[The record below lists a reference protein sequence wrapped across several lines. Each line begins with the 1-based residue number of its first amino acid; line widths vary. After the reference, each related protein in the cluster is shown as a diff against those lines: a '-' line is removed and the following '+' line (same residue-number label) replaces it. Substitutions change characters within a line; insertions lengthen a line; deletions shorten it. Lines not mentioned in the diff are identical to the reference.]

1 MKKVKNY
8 LLLLAF
14 IISLV
19 CGLFAVNSTE
29 VFAESSYLPVE
40 RYTESDNLLK
50 EDGTESSKTIRSF
63 AAEVKAGKSK
73 YYPELTEVIP
83 RQYLES
89 QEQYATFT
97 YFGNEY
103 GFYVEKQEEYFN
115 VFLIDIS
122 YEFSKDDQIHN
133 SDVEYRIYIKPLL
146 QENFARE
153 TVING
158 DYKWSKGV
166 MVKKYYIANPR
177 FISVVRNENALN
189 YGDEGYNKQN
199 DDGVIITQFRTNYG
213 KISYATEKD
222 YSSTMWKFVGKQ
234 LFGAGFDGICN
245 SLDNKTDKVG
255 GKIAKVFKEF
265 TELGSDLYNAGKEKT
280 ILADNENNIKTEMSK
295 EAQKDNPKIPGYSRI
310 VGFIPE
316 EELVLSTDNSS
327 YAEFIT
333 VLNDA
338 NSRSRLYQYCDFDI
352 ICRDDEFSSMSD
364 PVAENCS
371 FSKERILYDDK
382 TITNLQDEIIQENFA
397 YILDG
402 GFHKFT
408 YECNDPTTYQIIS
421 NSKLPKIAFISDDGV
436 VDGRNVDEKTYEI
449 ALQKNKKY
457 TIIFSD
463 TAAGIYNFTFGK
475 KIINLESFGKQNVS
489 QFAKGGSL
497 WYKYTPAENAYLA
510 VDLDMNKYGVVVYK
524 QKISNLVTVCTAT
537 NHAEFQAV
545 TGNTYYIK
553 ISNDSL
559 NDIGSDSIYIGD
571 VESFDLDK
579 DKVIAVNEKRA
590 YLFNAPVTG
599 IYKITDVP
607 TGITANID
615 AGREGGG
622 YLLSKGRHYIVFTGQ
637 LASGTCKITF
647 DSSEIYVCGGEH
659 LAVPGGAVL
668 KTLKFKAPQT
678 LNYKLSLPSAINI
691 IETVCEG
698 RVVNVGNANKLSL
711 EKGKVYYFVVGGNSK
726 LPDKMDI
733 TIAPV
738 TVGLITADPDGQVE
752 KTISGQGTVVVEIKV
767 VSDNCYY
774 TFEGVDN
781 YSLYDSSMDKI
792 GNDSALMT
800 GTYYLQT
807 VLNGSTVLTVSKDG
821 IQMNVGDTIGVNHSN
836 VFRCNLT
843 VGEKYEVRIAKS
855 SNSTFTADVVISD
868 INGQTCNLT
877 KINDVYS
884 FTAHA
889 NVVYVKLTM
898 SNVGGQAGV
907 FFLTKADLN
916 KESVVQDIKPEQL
929 YTWTIANQHFMK
941 IPAGEYLLFIR
952 KAVLGSVS
960 MYEIK
965 NTGTPEVVG
974 KAEIIDQNSAISYSL
989 SSTEEKLYLITSDDD
1004 SLSFM
1009 LFYSQDGVY
1018 KVLVEGA
1025 EQDNQHIYTNLK
1037 YKFALYR
1044 CIGNAK
1050 ILVNSV
1056 ADSDIVVKNSSQ
1068 KKVSPVDGK
1077 YRFTT
1082 PDTITVSI
1090 DFWGI
1095 RAQASYVV
1103 ENPEITVD
1111 VSDTTGDLY
1120 FKSIGIEGAG
1130 SEYQL
1135 KNVTVTVTGGGANL
1149 YQATYSYST
1158 ISFNA
1163 NDYIWYKNIKV
1174 KFVYNYSHEDDELRA
1189 EGEATYNVPS
1199 FSTEAKNNAICMF
1212 DASSGLSL
1220 AVRTINI
1227 PASVKNIYFLGSEG
1241 SNIAYLDIVAQSRST
1256 PLKVCFKNFNY
1267 QFKTNG
1273 IYVDFWSD
1281 FTINVTGNCSIMPR
1295 TLYTEGEYG
1304 IYARNL
1310 TIEGTGK
1317 LSVAAGKRES
1327 SGVYALTNGYAGI
1340 NANNLT
1346 VLVKELYVKGGTGGD
1361 APNATGTQYAD
1372 SLRGRAG
1379 NSGGN
1384 GGDAIWLTNN
1394 FKVMSSC
1401 KKITME
1407 GGNGG
1412 HGGNGAN
1419 GLAATAD
1426 FATGGRGGN
1435 GGDGGLSGGAFHQNV
1450 SQSELYFSSSTTK
1463 VITKGISGDGGRGGN
1478 GGNGGRGGKGGNG
1491 GRGGDGRI
1499 GGRGGNGG
1507 NGGNGLDD
1515 TSTAAKPS
1523 SGGDGGNGGH
1533 GGYSDYSGKYEH
1545 PGNGGSGGNGGD
1557 PGGVGGG
1564 LNGGNGGYGY
1574 NGGSG
1579 GNGSG
1584 SHIIFATG
1592 GNGGDGGDGYGGS
1605 VGYGGSAG
1613 KGTWASDGSSGSNG
1627 KSYSN
1632 YQNYPEDYN

>member
-1 MKKVKNY
+1 MKKFKT
-8 LLLLAF
+8 LA
-14 IISLV
+14 ISLFV
-19 CGLFAVNSTE
+19 SIMLCFLVGLFSLAKTSRVYAEGNNNYFTIEEYTNSDKLLRSDGTSSLKDILE
-29 VFAESSYLPVE
+29 FAE
-40 RYTESDNLLK
+40 
-50 EDGTESSKTIRSF
+50 
-63 AAEVKAGKSK
+63 EVKAGKST
-73 YYPELTEVIP
+73 YYPELAEVIP

-89 QEQYATFT
+89 QDENAIFAYN
-97 YFGNEY
+97 GKEY
-103 GFYVEKQEEYFN
+103 GFYVVKNEEKFD
-115 VFLIDIS
+115 VLLIDFV
-122 YEFSKDDQIHN
+122 YEFEENDSIHN
-133 SDVEYRIYIKPLL
+133 SDIEFRIRIKPLL
-146 QENFARE
+146 QQSFSRTTDKTGAYTWKKATTTR
-153 TVING
+153 
-158 DYKWSKGV
+158 
-166 MVKKYYIANPR
+166 KYYVANPR
-177 FISVVRNENALN
+177 FISVVANENALN
-189 YGDEGYNKQN
+189 YGDDGYDKQT
-199 DDGVIITQFRTNYG
+199 DDGVIISQFRTNYG
-213 KISYATEKD
+213 KVSYATEKD
-222 YSSTMWKFVGKQ
+222 LAVTLINIGGNKMFD
-234 LFGAGFDGICN
+234 FICDGIDAATG
-245 SLDNKTDKVG
+245 SVG
-255 GKIAKVFKEF
+255 GQIAKIIKEFKEIR
-265 TELGSDLYNAGKEKT
+265 EDIYEAGKETT
-280 ILADNENNIKTEMSK
+280 ILADNENNIRTEMSK
-295 EAQKDNPKIPGYSRI
+295 EAQKDATDIPGYSR
-310 VGFIPE
+310 VAGFEPSDEII
-316 EELVLSTDNSS
+316 LSGDNSS

-352 ICRDDEFSSMSD
+352 VYRNSNFSSMSE

-371 FSKERILYDDK
+371 FSKERVLYDDK
-382 TITNLQDEIIQENFA
+382 TITILQDEIVQENFA

-402 GFHKFT
+402 GYHKFT
-408 YECNDPTTYQIIS
+408 YLCGDPTTYQIIS
-421 NSKLPKIAFISDDGV
+421 DSKLPKVTFISDDGV
-436 VDGRNVDEKTYEI
+436 VEGQNVDEKTYEI

-475 KIINLESFGKQNVS
+475 KFINLESFGKQNVS
-489 QFAKGGSL
+489 QFAKYGSL
-497 WYKYTPAENAYLA
+497 WFKYTPTEETYLA
-510 VDLDMNKYGVVVYK
+510 IDFDMYKYAVVVYD
-524 QKISNLVTVCTAT
+524 QKISNPVSVYTNT
-537 NHAEFQAV
+537 NHAEFHAV
-545 TGNTYYIK
+545 EGHTYYIQ
-553 ISNDSL
+553 IRNDFL

-571 VESFDLDK
+571 VESFELDE

-590 YLFNAPVTG
+590 YLFNAPIAGV
-599 IYKITDVP
+599 YKITSVP
-607 TGITANID
+607 TGVTANID
-615 AGREGGG
+615 AGREDGG

-637 LASGTCKITF
+637 LENGTCKITF
-647 DSSEIYVCGGEH
+647 NSVEIYVRGGKS
-659 LAVPGGAVL
+659 LSVSGGTL
-668 KTLKFKAPQT
+668 YKTLKFKAPQT
-678 LNYKLSLPSAINI
+678 LNYKLSLPSAVNI
-691 IETVCEG
+691 IGTVCEG
-698 RVVNVGNANKLSL
+698 RVVNVGDANNLSL
-711 EKGKVYYFVVGGNSK
+711 KMGKVYYFVVGGNM
-726 LPDKMDI
+726 PDRMDI
-733 TIAPV
+733 AITPV
-738 TVGLITADPDGQVE
+738 TVGSITADPDGQVE

-774 TFEGVDN
+774 TFEGIGS
-781 YSLYDSSMDKI
+781 YFLYDSVMDKI
-792 GNDSALMT
+792 GNDSVLMT

-821 IQMNVGDTIGVNHSN
+821 IHMNVGDTIVVNHTN
-836 VFRCNLT
+836 IFRYNLT

-855 SNSTFTADVVISD
+855 SNNTFTTDVVISD

-916 KESVVQDIKPEQL
+916 KESVCQDIIPEKL
-929 YTWTIANQHFMK
+929 YTLKGASQRFIK

-952 KAVLGSVS
+952 KAVLGSVHL
-960 MYEIK
+960 YEIK
-965 NTGTPEVVG
+965 NTGTPEAVG
-974 KAEIIDQNSAISYSL
+974 KAETIDQNSAISYSL

-1025 EQDNQHIYTNLK
+1025 EQDNQHIFTNLK

-1044 CIGNAK
+1044 CIDNAK
-1050 ILVNSV
+1050 IFVNNV

-1082 PDTITVSI
+1082 PETITVSI

-1095 RAQASYVV
+1095 RAQVFYVV
-1103 ENPEITVD
+1103 DDPEITID
-1111 VSDTTGDLY
+1111 KQDETGDLY
-1120 FKSIGIEGAG
+1120 FKSSGIKGIG

-1135 KNVTVTVTGGGANL
+1135 KNVTVTVTSNGANV
-1149 YQATYSYST
+1149 YQKTYYTST
-1158 ISFNA
+1158 VNFNA
-1163 NDYIWYKNIKV
+1163 NDYIWYKKINV
-1174 KFVYNYSHEDDELRA
+1174 KFIYNYSHEDDELRA

-1199 FSTEAKNNAICMF
+1199 FTADIKDNICLY
-1212 DASSGLSL
+1212 DASSMTSIET
-1220 AVRTINI
+1220 RTIKI
-1227 PASVKNIYFLGSEG
+1227 PANIKSIYFLSKEETKVT
-1241 SNIAYLDIVAQSRST
+1241 YLDIVAQSRST

-1295 TLYTEGEYG
+1295 TLDTEGEYG

-1426 FATGGRGGN
+1426 FAAGGRGGN

-1463 VITKGISGDGGRGGN
+1463 VVAKGRSGNGGRGGN

-1491 GRGGDGRI
+1491 GRGGDGYI

-1533 GGYSDYSGKYEH
+1533 GGYSDYSGRYER

-1579 GNGSG
+1579 GNGSS

-1605 VGYGGSAG
+1605 VGYGGSGG

-1632 YQNYPEDYN
+1632 YQNYPEDFN

>member
-1 MKKVKNY
+1 MIK
-8 LLLLAF
+8 F
-14 IISLV
+14 IILMS
-19 CGLFAVNSTE
+19 N
-29 VFAESSYLPVE
+29 
-40 RYTESDNLLK
+40 
-50 EDGTESSKTIRSF
+50 I
-63 AAEVKAGKSK
+63 
-73 YYPELTEVIP
+73 
-83 RQYLES
+83 
-89 QEQYATFT
+89 
-97 YFGNEY
+97 EY
-103 GFYVEKQEEYFN
+103 I
-115 VFLIDIS
+115 L
-122 YEFSKDDQIHN
+122 
-133 SDVEYRIYIKPLL
+133 RYIKPLL
-146 QENFARE
+146 QESFARE

-189 YGDEGYNKQN
+189 YGDDGYNKLT
-199 DDGVIITQFRTNYG
+199 DDGVIISQFRTNYG
-213 KISYATEKD
+213 KVSYATEKD
-222 YSSTMWKFVGKQ
+222 LAVTLINIGGNKMFD
-234 LFGAGFDGICN
+234 FICDGIDAATG
-245 SLDNKTDKVG
+245 SVG
-255 GKIAKVFKEF
+255 GQIAKIIKEFKEIR
-265 TELGSDLYNAGKEKT
+265 EDIYEAGKETT
-280 ILADNENNIKTEMSK
+280 ILADNENNIRTEMSK
-295 EAQKDNPKIPGYSRI
+295 EAQKDAPDIPGYSR
-310 VGFIPE
+310 VAGFEPSDEII
-316 EELVLSTDNSS
+316 LSDDNSS

-352 ICRDDEFSSMSD
+352 VYRNSNFSSMSD

-371 FSKERILYDDK
+371 FSKERVLYDDK
-382 TITNLQDEIIQENFA
+382 TVTNLQDEIIQENFA

-402 GFHKFT
+402 GYHKFT
-408 YECNDPTTYQIIS
+408 YLCGDPTTYQIIS
-421 NSKLPKIAFISDDGV
+421 DSKLPKITFVSDDGV
-436 VDGRNVDEKTYEI
+436 VEGQNVDEKTYEI

-475 KIINLESFGKQNVS
+475 KLVNLESFGKQNVS
-489 QFAKGGSL
+489 QFAKYGSL
-497 WYKYTPAENAYLA
+497 WFKYTPTEETYLA
-510 VDLDMNKYGVVVYK
+510 IDYDMYKYAVVVYD
-524 QKISNLVTVCTAT
+524 QKISNPVSVYTYT
-537 NHAEFQAV
+537 NHAEFHAV
-545 TGNTYYIK
+545 EGHTCYIQ
-553 ISNDSL
+553 IRNDFL

-571 VESFDLDK
+571 VESFELDE

-590 YLFNAPVTG
+590 YLFNAPVAG
-599 IYKITDVP
+599 VYKITGVP
-607 TGITANID
+607 TGVTADID
-615 AGREGGG
+615 AGREDGG

-637 LASGTCKITF
+637 LENGTCKITF
-647 DSSEIYVCGGEH
+647 NSVEIYVRGGKS
-659 LAVPGGAVL
+659 LSVSGGTL
-668 KTLKFKAPQT
+668 YKTLKFKAPQT

-698 RVVNVGNANKLSL
+698 RVVNVGNANNLSL
-711 EKGKVYYFVVGGNSK
+711 EKGKVYYFVVGGNM
-726 LPDKMDI
+726 PDRMDI
-733 TIAPV
+733 AITPV
-738 TVGLITADPDGQVE
+738 TVGSITADPDGQVE
-752 KTISGQGTVVVEIKV
+752 KTISGQGTVVVEIKI

-774 TFEGVDN
+774 TFEGIDS
-781 YSLYDSSMDKI
+781 YFLYDSVMNKI
-792 GNDSALMT
+792 GNDSVLMT

-821 IQMNVGDTIGVNHSN
+821 IHMNVGDTIGVNHSN
-836 VFRCNLT
+836 VFRYNLT
-843 VGEKYEVRIAKS
+843 EGEKYEVRIAKS
-855 SNSTFTADVVISD
+855 SNSTFTTDVVISD
-868 INGQTCNLT
+868 INGRTCNLT

-889 NVVYVKLTM
+889 AVVYVKLTM
-898 SNVGGQAGV
+898 SNVGGQAGI

-916 KESVVQDIKPEQL
+916 KESEVQNIIPEQL
-929 YTWTIANQHFMK
+929 YTLKRASQRFIK

-952 KAVLGSVS
+952 KAVLGSAHL
-960 MYEIK
+960 YEIK
-965 NTGTPEVVG
+965 NTGTPEAVG
-974 KAEIIDQNSAISYSL
+974 KAETFDLDSAISYSL

-1009 LFYSQDGVY
+1009 LFYSQKGVY
-1018 KVLVEGA
+1018 KIEIEGA
-1025 EQDNQHIYTNLK
+1025 TQDNRYIYPNLK

-1044 CIGNAK
+1044 CMGNTTT
-1050 ILVNSV
+1050 LVNNT
-1056 ADSDIVVKNSSQ
+1056 ADSDFHVWDSSDKEIVSVNGQYKFVTPGTIF
-1068 KKVSPVDGK
+1068 VSA
-1077 YRFTT
+1077 
-1082 PDTITVSI
+1082 S
-1090 DFWGI
+1090 FWGI
-1095 RAQASYVV
+1095 NAGTSYVV
-1103 ENPEITVD
+1103 VNPEITID
-1111 VSDTTGDLY
+1111 KQDETGDLY
-1120 FKSIGIEGAG
+1120 FKSSGIEGIG

-1135 KNVTVTVTGGGANL
+1135 KNVTVAVTSGGANV
-1149 YQATYSYST
+1149 YQKTYYTST
-1158 ISFNA
+1158 VNFNA

-1174 KFVYNYSHEDDELRA
+1174 KFVYNYSYGDDELRA
-1189 EGEATYNVPS
+1189 ESEATYNVPS
-1199 FSTEAKNNAICMF
+1199 FSTEANNNAICMF

-1220 AVRTINI
+1220 AVRMINI

-1256 PLKVCFKNFNY
+1256 PLKVYFKNFNY
-1267 QFKTNG
+1267 LFKTNG
-1273 IYVDFWSD
+1273 IYVDFRSD
-1281 FTINVTGNCSIMPR
+1281 FTINVTGNCSIMPK
-1295 TLYTEGEYG
+1295 TLDTEGEYG

-1327 SGVYALTNGYAGI
+1327 SGVYELTNGYAGI

-1361 APNATGTQYAD
+1361 APNASGTRY
-1372 SLRGRAG
+1372 SNELRGQDA
-1379 NSGGN
+1379 NPGGR
-1384 GGDAIWLTNN
+1384 GGYAIWISNN

-1426 FATGGRGGN
+1426 FAAGGRGGN

-1463 VITKGISGDGGRGGN
+1463 VITEGMSGNGGRGGN

-1515 TSTAAKPS
+1515 TSSAAKPS

-1574 NGGSG
+1574 NGGAG
-1579 GNGSG
+1579 GNGSS

-1592 GNGGDGGDGYGGS
+1592 GNGGNGGDGYGGL
-1605 VGYGGSAG
+1605 VGTGGSAG
-1613 KGTWASDGSSGSNG
+1613 KGTLASGGSSGSNG

-1632 YQNYPEDYN
+1632 YQNYPEDFN

>member
-1 MKKVKNY
+1 MKKNKKNLTIIASIIAILSCFFFVGRIPTSKVYAIGNEFSVEQYTDDDFLLKADGTPSVKD
-8 LLLLAF
+8 
-14 IISLV
+14 IS
-19 CGLFAVNSTE
+19 T
-29 VFAESSYLPVE
+29 FAE
-40 RYTESDNLLK
+40 
-50 EDGTESSKTIRSF
+50 
-63 AAEVKAGKSK
+63 EVKSGKNT
-73 YYPELTEVIP
+73 YYPELAEVIP

-89 QEQYATFT
+89 QDENAIFAYN
-97 YFGNEY
+97 GKEY
-103 GFYVEKQEEYFN
+103 GFYVAKNEENFDIL
-115 VFLIDIS
+115 LIDFV
-122 YEFSKDDQIHN
+122 YEFEENDSIHN
-133 SDVEYRIYIKPLL
+133 SDIEFRIRIKPLL
-146 QENFARE
+146 QQSFSRTTDKTGAYTWKKATTTR
-153 TVING
+153 
-158 DYKWSKGV
+158 
-166 MVKKYYIANPR
+166 KYYVANPR
-177 FISVVRNENALN
+177 FISVVANENALN
-189 YGDEGYNKQN
+189 YGDDGYNKLT
-199 DDGVIITQFRTNYG
+199 DDGVIISQFRTNYG
-213 KISYATEKD
+213 KVSYATEKD
-222 YSSTMWKFVGKQ
+222 LAVTLINIGGNKMFD
-234 LFGAGFDGICN
+234 FICDGIDAATG
-245 SLDNKTDKVG
+245 SVG
-255 GKIAKVFKEF
+255 GQIAKIIKEFKEIR
-265 TELGSDLYNAGKEKT
+265 EDIYEAGKETT
-280 ILADNENNIKTEMSK
+280 ILADNENNIRTEMSK
-295 EAQKDNPKIPGYSRI
+295 EAQKDATDIPGYSR
-310 VGFIPE
+310 VAGFEPSDEII
-316 EELVLSTDNSS
+316 LSGDNSS

-352 ICRDDEFSSMSD
+352 VYRNSNFSSMSD

-371 FSKERILYDDK
+371 FSKERVLYDDK

-402 GFHKFT
+402 GYHKFT
-408 YECNDPTTYQIIS
+408 YLCGDPTTYQIIS
-421 NSKLPKIAFISDDGV
+421 DSKLPKITFVSDDGV
-436 VDGRNVDEKTYEI
+436 VEGQNVDEKTYEI

-475 KIINLESFGKQNVS
+475 KFINLESFGKQNVS
-489 QFAKGGSL
+489 QFAKYGSL
-497 WYKYTPAENAYLA
+497 WFKYTPTEETYLA
-510 VDLDMNKYGVVVYK
+510 IDFDMYKYAVVVYD
-524 QKISNLVTVCTAT
+524 QKISNPVSVYTNT
-537 NHAEFQAV
+537 NHAEFHAV
-545 TGNTYYIK
+545 EGHTYYIQ
-553 ISNDSL
+553 IRNDFL

-571 VESFDLDK
+571 VESFELDE

-590 YLFNAPVTG
+590 YLFNAPIAGV
-599 IYKITDVP
+599 YKITGVP
-607 TGITANID
+607 TGVTANID
-615 AGREGGG
+615 AGREDGG
-622 YLLSKGRHYIVFTGQ
+622 YLLSKGRHYIVFMGQ
-637 LASGTCKITF
+637 LESGTCKITF
-647 DSSEIYVCGGEH
+647 NSVEIYVRGGKS
-659 LAVPGGAVL
+659 LSVSGGTL
-668 KTLKFKAPQT
+668 YKTLKFKAPQT
-678 LNYKLSLPSAINI
+678 LNYKLSLPSAVNI
-691 IETVCEG
+691 IGTVCEG
-698 RVVNVGNANKLSL
+698 RVVNVGDADNLSL
-711 EKGKVYYFVVGGNSK
+711 EKGKVYYFVVGGNM
-726 LPDKMDI
+726 PDRMDI
-733 TIAPV
+733 AITPV
-738 TVGLITADPDGQVE
+738 TVASITADPDGQVE

-774 TFEGVDN
+774 TFEGIGS
-781 YSLYDSSMDKI
+781 YFLYDSVMDKI
-792 GNDSALMT
+792 GNDSVLMA

-836 VFRCNLT
+836 VFRYNLT

-855 SNSTFTADVVISD
+855 SNSTFTTDVVISN

-916 KESVVQDIKPEQL
+916 KESEVQNIIPDQL
-929 YTWTIANQHFMK
+929 YTWTIADQHFIK
-941 IPAGEYLLFIR
+941 IPAGEYLLFIKKSR
-952 KAVLGSVS
+952 TTSICV
-960 MYEIK
+960 YEI
-965 NTGTPEVVG
+965 NRNGTPELVG
-974 KAEIIDQNSAISYSL
+974 TEDTTGQDSEIKYSL
-989 SSTEEKLYLITSDDD
+989 SSTEEKLYLIVSNISTVDFV
-1004 SLSFM
+1004 LS
-1009 LFYSQDGVY
+1009 YSQKGVY
-1018 KVLVEGA
+1018 KIEIEGA
-1025 EQDNQHIYTNLK
+1025 TQDNRYIYPNLK

-1044 CIGNAK
+1044 CMGNTTT
-1050 ILVNSV
+1050 LVNNT
-1056 ADSDIVVKNSSQ
+1056 ADSDFHVWDSSDKEIVSVNGQYKFETPGTIF
-1068 KKVSPVDGK
+1068 VSA
-1077 YRFTT
+1077 
-1082 PDTITVSI
+1082 S
-1090 DFWGI
+1090 FWGI
-1095 RAQASYVV
+1095 NAGTSYVV
-1103 ENPEITVD
+1103 VNPEITID
-1111 VSDTTGDLY
+1111 KQDETGDLY
-1120 FKSIGIEGAG
+1120 FTSSGIKGIG

-1135 KNVTVTVTGGGANL
+1135 KNVTVTVTSNGANV
-1149 YQATYSYST
+1149 YQKTYYTST
-1158 ISFNA
+1158 VNFNA
-1163 NDYIWYKNIKV
+1163 NDYIWYKKINV
-1174 KFVYNYSHEDDELRA
+1174 KFIYNYSHEDDELRA
-1189 EGEATYNVPS
+1189 EGEATYNVPR
-1199 FSTEAKNNAICMF
+1199 FTADIKDNICLY
-1212 DASSGLSL
+1212 DASSMTSIET
-1220 AVRTINI
+1220 RTIKI
-1227 PASVKNIYFLGSEG
+1227 PANIKSIYFLSKEETKVT
-1241 SNIAYLDIVAQSRST
+1241 YLDIVAQSRST
-1256 PLKVCFKNFNY
+1256 PLKVFFKNFNY

-1533 GGYSDYSGKYEH
+1533 GGYSDYSGKYER

-1579 GNGSG
+1579 GNGSS

-1605 VGYGGSAG
+1605 VGYGGSGG

>member
-1 MKKVKNY
+1 M
-8 LLLLAF
+8 LCLS
-14 IISLV
+14 I
-19 CGLFAVNSTE
+19 GLFSLGETPRVY
-29 VFAESSYLPVE
+29 AEGNTNYFTVE
-40 RYTESDNLLK
+40 EYTDYDELLRS
-50 EDGTESSKTIRSF
+50 DGTSSDKDIQTF
-63 AAEVKAGKSK
+63 AREVKEGKSI
-73 YYPELTEVIP
+73 YYPELAEVIP

-89 QEQYATFT
+89 QDENAIFAYNGQ
-97 YFGNEY
+97 EY
-103 GFYVEKQEEYFN
+103 GFYVVKNEEKFD
-115 VFLIDIS
+115 VLLIDFV
-122 YEFSKDDQIHN
+122 YEFDENDSIHN
-133 SDVEYRIYIKPLL
+133 SDIEFRIRIKPLL
-146 QENFARE
+146 QQSFSR
-153 TVING
+153 TT
-158 DYKWSKGV
+158 DKTGV
-166 MVKKYYIANPR
+166 YTWRKATTKMRYYVANPR
-177 FISVVRNENALN
+177 FISVVANENALN
-189 YGDEGYNKQN
+189 YGDDGYNKLT
-199 DDGVIITQFRTNYG
+199 DDGVIISQFRVNYG
-213 KISYATEKD
+213 KVAYATEKD
-222 YSSTMWKFVGKQ
+222 LTKTVVNFTIEQLLDYAVDNLLNPVGSIIKKS
-234 LFGAGFDGICN
+234 I
-245 SLDNKTDKVG
+245 
-255 GKIAKVFKEF
+255 
-265 TELGSDLYNAGKEKT
+265 ELGIDLYKTGKESVV
-280 ILADNENNIKTEMSK
+280 LADNENNIKTEMSK
-295 EAQKDNPKIPGYSRI
+295 ETQKDDPEIPGYSR
-310 VGFIPE
+310 VAGFAPLKEII
-316 EELVLSTDNSS
+316 LSDDNSS
-327 YAEFIT
+327 YAELIT
-333 VLNDA
+333 VLNDS
-338 NSRSRLYQYCDFDI
+338 NSRSRLYQRCEFDI
-352 ICRDDEFSSMSD
+352 VCRDNEFSSMSD

-402 GFHKFT
+402 GYHKFT
-408 YECNDPTTYQIIS
+408 YLCDDLTAYQIIS
-421 NSKLPKIAFISDDGV
+421 DSKLPKITFISDDGV
-436 VDGRNVDEKTYEI
+436 VEGQNVDEKTYEI

-475 KIINLESFGKQNVS
+475 KFINLESFGKQNVS
-489 QFAKGGSL
+489 QFAKYGSI
-497 WYKYTPAENAYLA
+497 WFKYTPTEETYLA
-510 VDLDMNKYGVVVYK
+510 IDFDMYKYGVVVYD
-524 QKISNLVTVCTAT
+524 QKISNPVSVYTYT
-537 NHAEFQAV
+537 NHTEFHAV
-545 TGNTYYIK
+545 EGHTYYIQ
-553 ISNDSL
+553 IRNDFL

-571 VESFDLDK
+571 VESFELDE

-590 YLFNAPVTG
+590 YLFNAPIAGV
-599 IYKITDVP
+599 YKITSVP
-607 TGITANID
+607 TGVTANID
-615 AGREGGG
+615 AGREDGG

-637 LASGTCKITF
+637 LENGTCKITF
-647 DSSEIYVCGGEH
+647 NSVEIYVRGGKS
-659 LAVPGGAVL
+659 LSVSGGTL
-668 KTLKFKAPQT
+668 YKTLKFKAPQT
-678 LNYKLSLPSAINI
+678 LNYKLSLPSAVNI
-691 IETVCEG
+691 IGTVCEG
-698 RVVNVGNANKLSL
+698 RVVNVGNANNLSL
-711 EKGKVYYFVVGGNSK
+711 EKGKVYYFVVGGNM
-726 LPDKMDI
+726 PDRMDI
-733 TIAPV
+733 AITPV
-738 TVGLITADPDGQVE
+738 TVESITADPDGQVE

-774 TFEGVDN
+774 TFEGIGS
-781 YSLYDSSMDKI
+781 YFLYDSVMDKI
-792 GNDSALMT
+792 GNDSVLMT

-836 VFRCNLT
+836 VFRYNLT

-855 SNSTFTADVVISD
+855 SNSTFTTDVVISD
-868 INGQTCNLT
+868 INGRTCNLT

-916 KESVVQDIKPEQL
+916 KESEIQNIIPDQL
-929 YTWTIANQHFMK
+929 YTWTIADQHFIK
-941 IPAGEYLLFIR
+941 IPAGEYLLFIKKSR
-952 KAVLGSVS
+952 TTAICV
-960 MYEIK
+960 YEI
-965 NTGTPEVVG
+965 NRNGTPELVG
-974 KAEIIDQNSAISYSL
+974 TEDTTGQDSEIKYSL
-989 SSTEEKLYLITSDDD
+989 SSTEEKLYLIVSNISTVDFV
-1004 SLSFM
+1004 LS
-1009 LFYSQDGVY
+1009 YSQKGVY
-1018 KVLVEGA
+1018 KIEIEGA
-1025 EQDNQHIYTNLK
+1025 TQDNRHIYPNLK

-1044 CIGNAK
+1044 CMGNTTT
-1050 ILVNSV
+1050 LVNNT
-1056 ADSDIVVKNSSQ
+1056 ADSDFHVWDSSDKEIVSVNGQYKFETPGTIF
-1068 KKVSPVDGK
+1068 VSA
-1077 YRFTT
+1077 
-1082 PDTITVSI
+1082 S
-1090 DFWGI
+1090 FWGI
-1095 RAQASYVV
+1095 NAGASYVV
-1103 ENPEITVD
+1103 VNPEITID
-1111 VSDTTGDLY
+1111 KQDETGDLY
-1120 FKSIGIEGAG
+1120 FKSSGIKGIG

-1135 KNVTVTVTGGGANL
+1135 KNVTVTVTSNGANV
-1149 YQATYSYST
+1149 YQKTYYTST
-1158 ISFNA
+1158 VNFNA
-1163 NDYIWYKNIKV
+1163 NDYIWYKKINV
-1174 KFVYNYSHEDDELRA
+1174 KFIYNYSHEDDELRA

-1199 FSTEAKNNAICMF
+1199 FTADIKDNICLY
-1212 DASSGLSL
+1212 DASSMTSIET
-1220 AVRTINI
+1220 RTIKI
-1227 PASVKNIYFLGSEG
+1227 PANIKSIYFLSKEETKFT
-1241 SNIAYLDIVAQSRST
+1241 YLDIVAQSRST
-1256 PLKVCFKNFNY
+1256 PLKVYFKNFNY

-1295 TLYTEGEYG
+1295 TLDTEGEYG

-1327 SGVYALTNGYAGI
+1327 SGVYALTSGYAGI

-1533 GGYSDYSGKYEH
+1533 GGYSDYSGRYER

-1579 GNGSG
+1579 GNGSS

-1592 GNGGDGGDGYGGS
+1592 GNGGNGGDGYGGS
-1605 VGYGGSAG
+1605 VGYGGSGG